1 MAGCGSKKMAKGGMV
16 KMSPRKAMAM
26 GKKPSGAKTKVKKF
40 AMGGLASAAPTA
52 GTGLKGMG
60 SAPTTQQQM
69 QNMGNAAAAAKAQ
82 AAGFTPMQRADFAAQ
97 QANIRELR
105 QNRENSKLF
114 PGLSRENVKPS
125 IKNLKSA
132 LQTQMRGLNPPSFA
146 KGGSVKKK

>member
-26 GKKPSGAKTKVKKF
+26 GKKPSGGKTKVKKF
-40 AMGGLASAAPTA
+40 AMGGLATA
-52 GTGLKGMG
+52 
-60 SAPTTQQQM
+60 TQRQM

-82 AAGFTPMQRADFAAQ
+82 AAGLTPMQRADFAAQ
-97 QANIRELR
+97 KANIRELR

-125 IKNLKSA
+125 IKNLKNA